1 MGIAEQHA
9 ATSAAGL
16 ALGGLHPVVAV
27 YATFLNRAF
36 DQVLLDVAMHK
47 LPVTFVLD
55 RAGITGPDGP
65 SHYGIW
71 DMSVFG
77 VVPGLRIAAPRD
89 AATLR
94 EELREAVAIDDGP
107 TIVRFPTG
115 SVAADLPAL
124 RRVGPRR
131 RAAPRRRARTCC
143 WSRSARSPTSGVEV
157 ADAARRAGLRRDRGR
172 PALGAPGAGRA
183 GRPGRASTASWSPS
197 RTASA
202 PAASATRSARR
213 CATPASACRCA
224 TSGVPAG
231 LAPARHPRARS
242 SPTSG
247 LTAQD
252 VARDVTGW
260 ISGLDGDTPSWT
272 AVRLPATRHRAASN

>member
-1 MGIAEQHA
+1 M
-9 ATSAAGL
+9 
-16 ALGGLHPVVAV
+16 HPVVAV

-71 DMSVFG
+71 DMAVFG

-94 EELREAVAIDDGP
+94 EELREAVGD
-107 TIVRFPTG
+107 
-115 SVAADLPAL
+115 
-124 RRVGPRR
+124 RR
-131 RAAPRRRARTCC
+131 RPDDRALPDRCGRRRTCRRCAASAASTCSAEARARKDVLLVAVGAFGAPRRGGRR
-143 WSRSARSPTSGVEV
+143 P
-157 ADAARRAGLRRDRGR
+157 ARRAGLRRHRRR
-172 PALGAPGAGRA
+172 PALGPPGPGRA
-183 GRPGRASTASWSPS
+183 GRPGRARTGWWSRS

-202 PAASATRSARR
+202 PAASATRSPRR
-213 CATPASACRCA
+213 CATPAVGAAAR
-224 TSGVPAG
+224 PRRAG
-231 LAPARHPRARS
+231 GWHPHGTRAEILADL
-242 SPTSG
+242 G

-252 VARDVTGW
+252 VARQVTGW
-260 ISGLDGDTPSWT
+260 
-272 AVRLPATRHRAASN
+272 ATSLTGRVPDDERVGAG